1 MFSINNEIGGFVIFK
16 NLIEIYEKELE
27 RKISSEGE
35 NYYIGEASFI
45 KRCYYD
51 YFDRNL
57 NKVISH
63 LKELLDVSFKNKF
76 TDCYNSEMLFI
87 SLYEKYFPEIK

>member
-1 MFSINNEIGGFVIFK
+1 MCFK
-16 NLIEIYEKELE
+16 NLIEIYEKELFK
-27 RKISSEGE
+27 KIDNGE
-35 NYYIGEASFI
+35 NYYMGEVSFI

-57 NKVISH
+57 NKMILH
-63 LKELLDVSFKNKF
+63 FKELSDINFRNKF
-76 TDCYNSEMLFI
+76 TDCYNSAILFI